1 MVRLRPSHKKNHGY
15 IDHLKSGDSDS
26 IMDKF
31 QLLRLN
37 KNESMKDNI
46 H

>member
-26 IMDKF
+26 IMDNNVGNSGF
-31 QLLRLN
+31 AN
-37 KNESMKDNI
+37 FNY
-46 H
+46 